1 VNRLSVRLGVAT
13 AVVVIVA
20 VAATY
25 ATAVIRTQAAV
36 MDAERLT
43 NDVSQELREATAAG
57 TDDATLAELV
67 EQMSRDSGIRLALES
82 FSRGLLADTGPAFGL
97 APGERLPPDP
107 TLISGPF
114 GLPESFLGG
123 DSAISDAPGD
133 GDVMEPTVEFTMP
146 PIGSEPVPA
155 TADEQ
160 TGADGFDLLE
170 FSAFSASEPLFLYV
184 GIDRVPIVP
193 VLRFDSQFA
202 AMVALILALACAA
215 AVGTARRIVAPVD
228 GMTAAAA
235 KIAGGDLAARVDVQG
250 HGELA
255 ALSTSFNTMAGELEA
270 DAERRRTMTD
280 DINHELRS
288 PLTNV
293 RSLVSAAR
301 DGLLDHDEAL
311 AALDEETGHL
321 AAIIADLDTLIRSE
335 GDRIRLRPE
344 AVDLDELVSVI
355 ATAHTPRA
363 TDGEIT
369 LEVEGTGGVVS
380 VDIGRM
386 RQVIGNL
393 IDNAL
398 RHTEPG
404 GSVRLHLHGDD
415 DHVTV
420 EVIDTGTGIAPEH
433 LPRVFERFYRAD
445 AARGRERGGTGLG
458 LAVAYELV
466 AAHGGTIKVE
476 SVLGQGSTFTIRIP
490 RE

>member
-107 TLISGPF
+107 TIAFGPSS
-114 GLPESFLGG
+114 LPESFLGG
-123 DSAISDAPGD
+123 DSTISNAPG
-133 GDVMEPTVEFTMP
+133 
-146 PIGSEPVPA
+146 
-155 TADEQ
+155 DEQ

-170 FSAFSASEPLFLYV
+170 FSAFSAGEPLFLYV

-193 VLRFDSQFA
+193 VLRFDPQFA

>member
-1 VNRLSVRLGVAT
+1 MNRLSVRLGVAT

-36 MDAERLT
+36 MDALGGVERLT

-133 GDVMEPTVEFTMP
+133 
-146 PIGSEPVPA
+146 
-155 TADEQ
+155 EQ

-193 VLRFDSQFA
+193 VLRFDPQFA

-235 KIAGGDLAARVDVQG
+235 KVAGGDLAARVDVQG